1 MSVKSIT
8 TVSDERLKKLHLVMF
23 RQYDGE
29 PCKHGLELAEFLS
42 TLKIVEGLGIDNY
55 RVANGAADLAAQI
68 VVRFKKGPGQVYLY
82 TSLGYYDQSYSY
94 NVSVL
99 GSSIR
104 VTVSN
109 YDGSILFR
117 GTVDKFHKFCK
128 LGVDNDSTV

>member
-8 TVSDERLKKLHLVMF
+8 TVSGDGEKRLHLVMV

-29 PCKHGLELAEFLS
+29 LYKHGLELSEFLS

-82 TSLGYYDQSYSY
+82 TCLGYYGQEYSY

-104 VTVSN
+104 VTVSR

-117 GTVDKFHKFCK
+117 GTIDKFAKFCK

>member
-8 TVSDERLKKLHLVMF
+8 TVSDEREKRLHIVMV

-42 TLKIVEGLGIDNY
+42 TLRIVEGLGTDNSK
-55 RVANGAADLAAQI
+55 VANGAADLAAQI

-82 TSLGYYDQSYSY
+82 TRLGYYGQAYSY

-104 VTVSN
+104 VTVSS
-109 YDGSILFR
+109 YDGSILFK
-117 GTVDKFHKFCK
+117 GTVDNFAKFCK

>member
-8 TVSDERLKKLHLVMF
+8 TVSGDGEKRLHLVMV

-29 PCKHGLELAEFLS
+29 LYKHGLELSEFLS
-42 TLKIVEGLGIDNY
+42 TLRIVEGLGIDNY

-82 TSLGYYDQSYSY
+82 TCLGYYGQEYSY

-104 VTVSN
+104 VTVSR

-117 GTVDKFHKFCK
+117 GTIDKFAKFCK

>member
-8 TVSDERLKKLHLVMF
+8 TVSGDGEKRLHLVMV

-29 PCKHGLELAEFLS
+29 LYKHGLELSEFLS
-42 TLKIVEGLGIDNY
+42 TIKIVEGLGIDNY

-68 VVRFKKGPGQVYLY
+68 VVWFKKGPGQVYLY

-109 YDGSILFR
+109 YDGSILFK
-117 GTVDKFHKFCK
+117 GTVDKFAKFCK

>member
-8 TVSDERLKKLHLVMF
+8 TVSGDGEKRLHLVMV

-29 PCKHGLELAEFLS
+29 LYKHGLELSEFLS

-104 VTVSN
+104 VTVRGMMGLSFLR
-109 YDGSILFR
+109 DLLISSISF
-117 GTVDKFHKFCK
+117 V
-128 LGVDNDSTV
+128 N